1 MKRPNAVADGLKFL
15 LNQSATSPSNPEGRK
30 ALNELMTASGLP
42 TTEVLKHIGKKS
54 KAPRVS
60 DQEKQEKR
68 LNNLEHSEK

>member
-15 LNQSATSPSNPEGRK
+15 LNQSATSPANPEGRK

-68 LNNLEHSEK
+68 LNNLEQSEK

>member
-15 LNQSATSPSNPEGRK
+15 LNQSATSPSNPDGRK
-30 ALNELMTASGLP
+30 AMNELITASGLP
-42 TTEVLKHIGKKS
+42 TSEVLKHIGRKT

-68 LNNLEHSEK
+68 LSNLEHSEK